1 MNRDV
6 GETASGTGAQPTT
19 TLDSGSTRTPAAT
32 LMRRATYASLVTA
45 FVLISVKLAAS
56 VATGSVSLLS
66 TLLDS
71 LLDAAASLLNLFA
84 VMQALVPAD
93 REHRFGHG
101 KAEALAG
108 LGQAAFVAG
117 SAVFLFF
124 EVIDRLAN
132 PQPIARSGLA
142 IGVLVF
148 SIVVTIVLVRYQR
161 SVVRRTNSLAIRS
174 DSAHYFGDLMVNVA
188 VIVAV
193 LLTSQLGWL
202 YADPLIAAGVGAYIL
217 YMAWGIA
224 KDAFDMLMDRELPD
238 AERAK
243 IKALAAQDPR
253 VLDVHD
259 LKTRASGRHYF
270 IQLHLEIDG
279 RMTLEEAHKIS
290 AAVETR
296 LHDAFPE
303 SEVIIHQD
311 PAGIDE
317 SRQTFA

>member
-6 GETASGTGAQPTT
+6 GNNASTTGAQPAAS
-19 TLDSGSTRTPAAT
+19 DSGTARTPAST
-32 LMRRATYASLVTA
+32 LMRRATYASIATA
-45 FVLISVKLAAS
+45 FVLISVKLAAAI
-56 VATGSVSLLS
+56 ATGSVSLLS

-71 LLDAAASLLNLFA
+71 LMDSAASLLNLFA
-84 VMQALVPAD
+84 VMQALVPPD

-108 LGQAAFVAG
+108 LGQAAFVTG
-117 SAVFLFF
+117 SAVFLFIQ
-124 EVIDRLAN
+124 VIGRLID

-188 VIVAV
+188 VIVAI

-224 KDAFDMLMDRELPD
+224 KDALDMLMDRELPD
-238 AERAK
+238 ADRAR

-253 VLDVHD
+253 VISVHD
-259 LKTRASGRHYF
+259 LKTRASGRQYF
-270 IQLHLEIDG
+270 IQLHLEMDG
-279 RMTLEEAHKIS
+279 RMSLEQAHEV
-290 AAVETR
+290 ADAVEMR
-296 LHDAFPE
+296 LYEAFPE
-303 SEVIIHQD
+303 AEVIIHQD

-317 SRQTFA
+317 PRQTFA

>member
-6 GETASGTGAQPTT
+6 GNNASTTGAQPAAS
-19 TLDSGSTRTPAAT
+19 DSGTARTPAST
-32 LMRRATYASLVTA
+32 LMRRATYASIATA
-45 FVLISVKLAAS
+45 FLLISVKLAAAI
-56 VATGSVSLLS
+56 ATGSVSLLS

-71 LLDAAASLLNLFA
+71 LMDSAASLLNLFA
-84 VMQALVPAD
+84 VMQALVPPD

-108 LGQAAFVAG
+108 LGQAAFVTG
-117 SAVFLFF
+117 SAVFLFIQ
-124 EVIDRLAN
+124 VIGRLID

-188 VIVAV
+188 VIVAI

-224 KDAFDMLMDRELPD
+224 KDALDMLMDRELPD
-238 AERAK
+238 ADRAR

-253 VLDVHD
+253 VISVHD
-259 LKTRASGRHYF
+259 LKTRASGRQYF
-270 IQLHLEIDG
+270 IQLHLEMDG
-279 RMTLEEAHKIS
+279 RMSLEQAHEV
-290 AAVETR
+290 ADAVETR
-296 LHDAFPE
+296 LYEAFPE
-303 SEVIIHQD
+303 AEVIIHQD

-317 SRQTFA
+317 PRQTFA

>member
-1 MNRDV
+1 MSHDD
-6 GETASGTGAQPTT
+6 GEHGSTTGARPAPSSQ
-19 TLDSGSTRTPAAT
+19 SGGTRDAAAT
-32 LMRRATYASLVTA
+32 LMRRATYASIVTA

-56 VATGSVSLLS
+56 IATGSVSLLS

-71 LLDAAASLLNLFA
+71 MLDAAASLLNLFA
-84 VMQALVPAD
+84 VMHALMPPD

-108 LGQAAFVAG
+108 LGQAAFVTG

-124 EVIDRLAN
+124 EVINRLVD
-132 PQPIARSGLA
+132 PQPIARSGIA
-142 IGVLVF
+142 VGVLVF

-193 LLTSQLGWL
+193 LLPAQLGWL

-224 KDAFDMLMDRELPD
+224 KDALDMLMDRELPD
-238 AERAK
+238 GDRDR
-243 IKALAAQDPR
+243 IKALASEDPR
-253 VLDVHD
+253 VLSVHD
-259 LKTRASGRHYF
+259 LKTRASGRQYF
-270 IQLHLEIDG
+270 IQLHLEMDG
-279 RMTLEEAHKIS
+279 RMSLEQAHEVTD
-290 AAVETR
+290 AVETK
-296 LHDAFPE
+296 LHKAFPE
-303 SEVIIHQD
+303 AEVIIHQD

-317 SRQTFA
+317 PRQNFA

>member
-6 GETASGTGAQPTT
+6 GKNASTTGAQPAAS
-19 TLDSGSTRTPAAT
+19 DSGTARTPAST
-32 LMRRATYASLVTA
+32 LMRRATYASIATA
-45 FVLISVKLAAS
+45 FVLISVKLAAAI
-56 VATGSVSLLS
+56 ATGSVSLLS

-71 LLDAAASLLNLFA
+71 LMDSAASLLNLFA
-84 VMQALVPAD
+84 VMHALVPPD

-108 LGQAAFVAG
+108 LGQAAFVTG
-117 SAVFLFF
+117 SAVFLFIQ
-124 EVIDRLAN
+124 VIGRLID

-188 VIVAV
+188 VIVAI

-224 KDAFDMLMDRELPD
+224 KDALDMLMDRELPD
-238 AERAK
+238 ADRAR

-253 VLDVHD
+253 VISVHD
-259 LKTRASGRHYF
+259 LKTRASGRQYF
-270 IQLHLEIDG
+270 IQLHLEMDG
-279 RMTLEEAHKIS
+279 RMSLEQAHEV
-290 AAVETR
+290 ADAVEMR
-296 LHDAFPE
+296 LYEAFPE
-303 SEVIIHQD
+303 AEVIIHQD

-317 SRQTFA
+317 PRQTFA

>member
-6 GETASGTGAQPTT
+6 GKNASTTGAQPAAS
-19 TLDSGSTRTPAAT
+19 DSGTARPPAST
-32 LMRRATYASLVTA
+32 LMRRATYASIATA
-45 FVLISVKLAAS
+45 FVLISVKLAAAI
-56 VATGSVSLLS
+56 ATGSVSLLS

-71 LLDAAASLLNLFA
+71 LMDSAASLLNLFA
-84 VMQALVPAD
+84 VMHALVPPD

-108 LGQAAFVAG
+108 LGQAAFVTG
-117 SAVFLFF
+117 SAVFLFIQ
-124 EVIDRLAN
+124 VIGRLID

-188 VIVAV
+188 VIVAI

-224 KDAFDMLMDRELPD
+224 KDALDMLMDRELPD
-238 AERAK
+238 ADRAR

-253 VLDVHD
+253 VISVHD
-259 LKTRASGRHYF
+259 LKTRASGRQYF
-270 IQLHLEIDG
+270 IQLHLEMDG
-279 RMTLEEAHKIS
+279 RMSLEQAHEV
-290 AAVETR
+290 ADAVETR
-296 LHDAFPE
+296 LYEAFPE
-303 SEVIIHQD
+303 AEVIIHQD

-317 SRQTFA
+317 PRQTFA